1 MASGEQRAAGAGQ
14 TCPAHYRYGATI
26 MAGPPT
32 HTAETA
38 YVVGGL
44 YGNAGALSA
53 ILAMRDEEQQR
64 TGRPVLLVFN
74 GDHNW
79 LNADEESFA
88 FVNATVLASVA
99 IRGNVESEL
108 AAPSD
113 GGCGCNYPA
122 YFNADYVARS
132 NAVMERL
139 QRTALG
145 FPEIR
150 KALGAL
156 PMTRTIAVGGQ
167 RIGIV
172 HGDAEVLS
180 GWAFAAER
188 LSAIGRCCSG
198 DKAVSEL
205 TPIETLERWFLEADV
220 SAFASTHTCLAHGRD
235 YEVDGRRRVIFNNG
249 AAGLPNFANT
259 SFGLMT
265 RISAD
270 GQSAPDSLYGLTVE
284 GVRYDALPVHYDQP
298 RWIERF
304 LGNWPKGSPAYEAY
318 FNRIVAGPDY
328 DLKDAIGGSVALT
341 GQGWGT

>member
-1 MASGEQRAAGAGQ
+1 MPSGEQRATGPGQ
-14 TCPAHYRYGATI
+14 TCPAHYRHGAKV

-44 YGNAGALSA
+44 YGNSEALA
-53 ILAMRDEEQQR
+53 TILAMREEEQQR

-79 LNADEESFA
+79 LNADVESFA
-88 FVNATVLASVA
+88 SVNETVLANVA
-99 IRGNVESEL
+99 IRGNVETEV
-108 AAPSD
+108 ATPSD
-113 GGCGCNYPA
+113 GGCGCNYPV

-139 QRTALG
+139 QRTAMG

-156 PMTRTIAVGGQ
+156 PMTRTIAVGGE

-188 LSAIGRCCSG
+188 LSPVGRCCSG
-198 DKAVSEL
+198 DEAVSEL
-205 TPIETLERWFLEADV
+205 TPGETIARWFREADV
-220 SAFASTHTCLAHGRD
+220 SAFASTHTCLAHARD

-259 SFGLMT
+259 SFGLIT
-265 RISAD
+265 RIAAD
-270 GQSAPDSLYGLTVE
+270 AETARGSLYGITVE
-284 GVRYDALPVHYDQP
+284 GVRYDALAVHYDQT
-298 RWIERF
+298 RWIGRF
-304 LGNWPKGSPAYEAY
+304 LANWPKGSPAYEAY
-318 FNRIVAGPDY
+318 LNRIVAGPDY
-328 DLKDAIGGSVALT
+328 DLKDAVGGSVALT
-341 GQGWGT
+341 R